1 MLSIRV
7 NKFKI
12 LSTVKKLEQIRKIS
26 YKNNILLNSKISTE
40 PNLDPNYKNIG
51 MIHIT
56 DSMGI
61 NVIREIGTEIMN
73 IFGNKGFD
81 NKIYDELRN
90 ESLHKINNF
99 VNTNPNYKISNL
111 RMEFSHVNVNLLVH
125 HVYGTLLEKKIKK

>member
-1 MLSIRV
+1 MFSHRF

-12 LSTVKKLEQIRKIS
+12 LSTCKKLEQLRKIS
-26 YKNNILLNSKISTE
+26 YENNILLNSKISTE
-40 PNLDPNYKNIG
+40 PNLDSNYKNIG

-56 DSMGI
+56 DSKGI
-61 NVIREIGTEIMN
+61 NVIRIGTEIMN

-81 NKIYDELRN
+81 NQIYDELRN

-99 VNTNPNYKISNL
+99 VNSNPNYKISNL
-111 RMEFSHVNVNLLVH
+111 RMEFSHANVNLLVH

>member
-1 MLSIRV
+1 MFSTRV

-12 LSTVKKLEQIRKIS
+12 LSTYKKLEQIRKIS
-26 YKNNILLNSKISTE
+26 YENNILLNSKISTE
-40 PNLDPNYKNIG
+40 PNLDPSYKNIG

-56 DSMGI
+56 DSRGI

-81 NKIYDELRN
+81 NQIYDELRN
-90 ESLHKINNF
+90 ESLDKINNF
-99 VNTNPNYKISNL
+99 VNSNPNYKISNL